1 MEYLFGL
8 IFTTV
13 KTLLQASAYATLLLI
28 LARTYASFS
37 PDSKM
42 AKLASNGR
50 QFRRLSGLVAVL
62 ALCFIANTP
71 WGDHGLGDY
80 ARLPLGNGEV
90 IEQINGM
97 EAYFQ
102 AEAPLELSTD
112 QPFID
117 SFEVANDVL
126 CGKASDES
134 FFTYDLVTKQQR
146 IFADSQEYTAYA
158 SEHALPAII
167 DFKSFDKQYHAYWGG
182 WRFWLLA

>member
-8 IFTTV
+8 IFTILKV
-13 KTLLQASAYATLLLI
+13 LAQASAYATLILI
-28 LARTYASFS
+28 VVRMHSGFS
-37 PDSKM
+37 PDSKV
-42 AKLASNGR
+42 AKRTANGKR
-50 QFRRLSGLVAVL
+50 VWRLSGLI
-62 ALCFIANTP
+62 ALLLLWFIANTP

-80 ARLPLGNGEV
+80 ARIPLGNGEV
-90 IEQINGM
+90 IEEINGT

-102 AEAPLELSTD
+102 AEIPLKLSAD

-117 SFEVANDVL
+117 SFAVANDVL

-134 FFTYDLVTKQQR
+134 FFTYDLITKQQH

-158 SEHALPAII
+158 SQHALPAVT
-167 DFKSFDKQYHAYWGG
+167 DFKSFSKHYHDYWGG

>member
-8 IFTTV
+8 IFTVV
-13 KTLLQASAYATLLLI
+13 KVLLQASAYATLLVI
-28 LARTYASFS
+28 LARMYAGFS
-37 PDSKM
+37 PTSKV
-42 AKLASNGR
+42 ATLASSGR
-50 QFRRLSGLVAVL
+50 QLWRLGGLIALL
-62 ALCFIANTP
+62 ALFLIANTP

-80 ARLPLGNGEV
+80 ARLPLGNGEI
-90 IEQINGM
+90 IEQVNGT

-102 AEAPLELSTD
+102 AEAPLKLATD

-117 SFEVANDVL
+117 SFAVANDVL

-134 FFTYDLVTKQQR
+134 FFTYDLATKQQR

-158 SEHALPAII
+158 RQHALPAISE
-167 DFKSFDKQYHAYWGG
+167 FKSFATHYHDYWGG

>member
-8 IFTTV
+8 IFTV
-13 KTLLQASAYATLLLI
+13 IKALLQASAYATLLLI
-28 LARTYASFS
+28 LARMYAKFS
-37 PDSKM
+37 PNSKV
-42 AKLASNGR
+42 AILASNGKR
-50 QFRRLSGLVAVL
+50 FRRLSGLVALL
-62 ALCFIANTP
+62 ALFFIANTP

-80 ARLPLGNGEV
+80 ARIPLGHGEA

-102 AEAPLELSTD
+102 AEAPLKLSTD

-117 SFEVANDVL
+117 CFAVATDVL

-134 FFTYDLVTKQQR
+134 FFTYDLATKQQR
-146 IFADSQEYTAYA
+146 IFADSLEYTAYA
-158 SEHALPAII
+158 RQHDLPAII
-167 DFKSFDKQYHAYWGG
+167 DFKSFDKQYHTYWGG